1 MAKKTSARDL
11 DTLKRDIE
19 AKVDDLDRRI
29 AATEDLL
36 LERRAAVE
44 PVDAP
49 LLPVLRRRR
58 ASTRRRKTGT

>member
-1 MAKKTSARDL
+1 MVNNAHRSVERLKKE
-11 DTLKRDIE
+11 IE

-29 AATEDLL
+29 ALTEEFL

-58 ASTRRRKTGT
+58 APRKKTGR

>member
-1 MAKKTSARDL
+1 MAKKKSRLNL
-11 DTLKRDIE
+11 DTLKRNIE

-29 AATEDLL
+29 TATEEVL

-58 ASTRRRKTGT
+58 PGRRKTGT